1 MAGNV
6 DLFYSVLQTFH
17 PCSKGYLD
25 LFACGAVCKKWQQMV
40 RNFLADTTWGSSFVA
55 GAEIFR
61 KKISSLKRNHD
72 VETIVCG
79 MHMYRVLRDARIQQ
93 QAAAALNLVLAWEV
107 NATTRMHTAL
117 RTAEH
122 NNAVQA
128 VLAAMAQ
135 HPSSKQLLLQSFG
148 VMTSMCVLRRQRNDL
163 FATDQE
169 DLFIHLL
176 DGAMWRFSDD
186 CKFQH
191 AAFNVITK
199 MSTWKGIETYLSPTF
214 KRRILRTDI
223 FKMIIPIMQA
233 HKHKLDE
240 EAGMLLKMLA
250 ISESRIW
257 NTVVGPDSIPVILDV
272 LTHSA
277 RNDKKQ
283 TQHHFLQLII
293 MILPNPLC
301 MKEFV
306 DNNGIAK
313 CMHAIH
319 ACMTLFPVV
328 TPYDLMSGAV
338 PSVPEHD
345 RKTQIYVATIL
356 CKICAAKDASYA
368 QAMVNEGGL
377 DLLVDFL
384 RLNSLTDPSPLETVK
399 TFALRA
405 LVDMVA
411 FDTTTTMFVRC
422 PNVLPVM
429 PVLLAMMRRDT
440 CTSSLFYRICK
451 LLKKLARH
459 SPAYLRAMKGHG
471 FVTIVQT
478 KPISWR
484 ATATCVK
491 LLALIK

>member
-1 MAGNV
+1 
-6 DLFYSVLQTFH
+6 
-17 PCSKGYLD
+17 
-25 LFACGAVCKKWQQMV
+25 
-40 RNFLADTTWGSSFVA
+40 
-55 GAEIFR
+55 
-61 KKISSLKRNHD
+61 
-72 VETIVCG
+72 
-79 MHMYRVLRDARIQQ
+79 
-93 QAAAALNLVLAWEV
+93 
-107 NATTRMHTAL
+107 
-117 RTAEH
+117 
-122 NNAVQA
+122 
-128 VLAAMAQ
+128 
-135 HPSSKQLLLQSFG
+135 
-148 VMTSMCVLRRQRNDL
+148 MCVLRRQQIDL

-176 DGAMWRFSDD
+176 GGAMQRFSNDGN
-186 CKFQH
+186 FQH
-191 AAFNVITK
+191 AAFNVIIK
-199 MSTWKGIETYLSPTF
+199 MSTWSGIESYMAPNF
-214 KRRILRTDI
+214 KRRILRTDLL
-223 FKMIIPIMQA
+223 KMIIPTMQA
-233 HKHKLDE
+233 HIHKLDE
-240 EAGMLLKMLA
+240 EAGTILKMIA
-250 ISESRIW
+250 ISESRKW
-257 NTVVGPDSIPVILDV
+257 NTIVGPDSIPAILDV

-277 RNDKKQ
+277 MNDRKS
-283 TQHHFLQLII
+283 TQHHFLELII
-293 MILPNPLC
+293 MILKNPLC

-319 ACMTLFPVV
+319 DCMTLFPVV
-328 TPYDLMSGAV
+328 TPHDLMYGAV
-338 PSVPEHD
+338 PTPEHD

-356 CKICAAKDASYA
+356 CNICAAKDATYA

-411 FDTTTTMFVRC
+411 FDTTATMFVRC

-471 FVTIVQT
+471 FATIVQT

-491 LLALIK
+491 LLALLK